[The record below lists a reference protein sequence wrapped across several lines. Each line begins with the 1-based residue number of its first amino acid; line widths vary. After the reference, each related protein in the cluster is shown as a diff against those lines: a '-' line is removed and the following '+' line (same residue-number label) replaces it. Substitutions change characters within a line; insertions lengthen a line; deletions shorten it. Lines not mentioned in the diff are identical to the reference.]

1 MQKLTQT
8 STMVDN
14 NNCTVLALKSVTGW
28 QERKCHRILAEGGRK
43 TNRGFDIQGYLAD
56 CKGKIESVQFI
67 PFYMDWKLQ
76 REYERCGYKKEK
88 TYESIS
94 LKQFAEQ
101 NPKGAFYIIIR
112 EHALAIID
120 GNIVDNLAGK
130 QGGLGRHIQVAYKV
144 TGNIKPNMGKVHV
157 LDTRNKRHARL
168 KCGETVTYLGA
179 PLKNKFG
186 KVLAKKGD
194 LINIVTQHANGMVSV
209 RFQHRGVAVPHP
221 TMKQVFTFPDGWNHV
236 FKMDRS
242 FFEVL
247 KVRNHLYNSRNSQIN
262 KR

>member
-28 QERKCHRILAEGGRK
+28 QERKCHRILSEGGRK
-43 TNRGFDIQGYLAD
+43 QNRGFDIEGYLAD
-56 CKGKIESVQFI
+56 CKGKVDDVIFK
-67 PFYMDWKLQ
+67 PFYMDWKL
-76 REYERCGYKKEK
+76 RKWDPLN
-88 TYESIS
+88 TPIESMS
-94 LKQFAEQ
+94 LKRFAEQ

-112 EHALAIID
+112 GHALAIIN

-130 QGGLGRHIQVAYKV
+130 QGGLGRHVQVAYKV
-144 TGNIKPNMGKVHV
+144 TGNIKPNMGKVHL
-157 LDTRNKRHARL
+157 LDTKTKRHARL
-168 KCGETVTYLGA
+168 RCGETVTYLGS

-194 LINIVTQHANGMVSV
+194 LVNIMTQHANGMVSV
-209 RFQHRGVAVPHP
+209 RFQHRGIAVPHP
-221 TMKQVFTFPDGWNHV
+221 TMKQVFSFPNGWNHV

-247 KVRNHLYNSRNSQIN
+247 KERKHYYNCGNSQIN
-262 KR
+262 CVK